1 MSAVIDAGPLIWLA
15 RCSLLDLL
23 KHGYSYIMITEAV
36 YHEAV
41 IAGLEKDY
49 VDAERIAKAIEEGW
63 ITVDKPLKADMDEV
77 KKVEAELG
85 VQLGA
90 GERESIALAKRKKET
105 FLTNDEDAYTVG
117 KHLEVEFRGILY
129 VLLEAVK
136 NGVTEKETAG
146 KALGEMLNEGL
157 WLSPEIVHLF
167 HKKLDLLNKTQ
178 TDR

>member
-1 MSAVIDAGPLIWLA
+1 VSAVIDAGPLIWLA
-15 RCSLLDLL
+15 RCSLLYLL
-23 KHGYSYIMITEAV
+23 KQGYTYIMITEAV

-41 IAGLEKDY
+41 IAGLEKGY
-49 VDAERIAKAIEEGW
+49 VDAEMIAMAIEEGW
-63 ITVDKPLKADMDEV
+63 ITVDKPLKAGIDEV

-117 KHLEVEFRGILY
+117 KHLGVEARGILY

-136 NGVTEKETAG
+136 KGVIERETAG

-167 HKKLDLLNKTQ
+167 HKKLDVLNKTQ
-178 TDR
+178 ADR